1 MAVAI
6 NVTTQDL
13 YPPRNLISVTGL
25 TLTDS
30 IQIYRS
36 VGGERTEVRAA
47 TEDSVTDP
55 SFIRVDAEFPFGV
68 PVTYIAVVNSS
79 TEYSAGPVTYSLTGG
94 KPVFTDAITGNAA
107 EVVIRAWDRKS
118 YSRRSSVFQ
127 VGNRNVVVSTGSLG
141 MYTASIE
148 VYVAAGSSA
157 ANFFETVTEPTEG
170 IVQIRNADGS
180 INDYVAVLSAD
191 EIRFEQ
197 AVEDEQRLFVV
208 NVAQVEPWAS
218 TLEAKAFT
226 LQDIADYYGV
236 SGTLADIDSDF
247 TSLLGIAQGDFS

>member
-6 NVTTQDL
+6 NVTTQDS

-25 TLTDS
+25 TLTDA
-30 IQIYRS
+30 IQIYRV
-36 VGGERTEVRAA
+36 VGGERTAVRGASS
-47 TEDSVTDP
+47 DSVTDP

-68 PVTYIAVVNSS
+68 PVTYVAVVNSS
-79 TEYSAGPVTYSLTGG
+79 TEYSAGPVTYSLDGG

-107 EVVIRAWDRKS
+107 EVWIKAWDQKSWSRKA
-118 YSRRSSVFQ
+118 SVFK
-127 VGNRNVVVSTGSLG
+127 VGNRNVVVSSGSLG
-141 MYTASIE
+141 MYEAAIE
-148 VYVAAGSSA
+148 LYVLAGSSA
-157 ANFFETVTEPTEG
+157 ANFFETITDPTEG
-170 IVQIRNADGS
+170 IVQIRNASGR
-180 INDYVAVLSAD
+180 INDYVAVLSCN

-197 AVEDEQRLFVV
+197 NEADEQRLFVI

-218 TLEAKAFT
+218 VLEARAFT

-247 TSLLGIAQGDFS
+247 TTLLTIALGDFS